1 MFMKKIAVFPGSF
14 DPFTKGHEDIVNR
27 FLPLF
32 DEVIIAIGV
41 NQQKKY
47 MFSLDSRKKHIQS
60 LFENVDAVRV
70 DTFDQLTVDYCKENQ
85 AQYLIRGIRNAID
98 SDYEQAIAQ
107 MNAKLADVETV
118 FLMCNPE
125 FAPISSS
132 IVREIKKNN
141 GDISQFVTN
150 AEHLIIS

>member
-1 MFMKKIAVFPGSF
+1 
-14 DPFTKGHEDIVNR
+14 
-27 FLPLF
+27 
-32 DEVIIAIGV
+32 
-41 NQQKKY
+41 
-47 MFSLDSRKKHIQS
+47 
-60 LFENVDAVRV
+60 
-70 DTFDQLTVDYCKENQ
+70 
-85 AQYLIRGIRNAID
+85 LIRGIRNAID

-141 GDISQFVTN
+141 
-150 AEHLIIS
+150 